1 MVTAKL
7 QIINGVGPEWFPTT
21 LRNKLTKFSLTF
33 FDADSWEHHD
43 EAYTKGGGLYSK
55 FKADFIFL
63 FEMLASAS
71 KRKYPA
77 RAVGYFLAWIYF
89 LLVFMFGSSAYN
101 FTTIL
106 ITQEDLDL

>member
-21 LRNKLTKFSLTF
+21 IRDKLTKFSLMF

-71 KRKYPA
+71 KKKVPCDSCR
-77 RAVGYFLAWIYF
+77 VLSSLGLLFIGIY
-89 LLVFMFGSSAYN
+89 VW
-101 FTTIL
+101 
-106 ITQEDLDL
+106 

>member
-7 QIINGVGPEWFPTT
+7 QIINGVGPEWFPVA
-21 LRNKLTKFSLTF
+21 LRNKLTKFSLMF

-71 KRKYPA
+71 KRPFFT
-77 RAVGYFLAWIYF
+77 RIFGYYLAIIYF
-89 LLVFMFGSSAYN
+89 LLVFFLGSAAYN
-101 FTTIL
+101 FTTIF
-106 ITQEDLDL
+106 IIEDDLL

>member
-21 LRNKLTKFSLTF
+21 LRNKLTKFSLMF

-55 FKADFIFL
+55 FKADFNNGTGIPCC
-63 FEMLASAS
+63 SIVTVV
-71 KRKYPA
+71 K
-77 RAVGYFLAWIYF
+77 
-89 LLVFMFGSSAYN
+89 
-101 FTTIL
+101 
-106 ITQEDLDL
+106 

>member
-7 QIINGVGPEWFPTT
+7 QIVNGVGPEWFPAT
-21 LRNKLTKFSLTF
+21 LRNKLTKFSLRF

-71 KRKYPA
+71 KRKYHA
-77 RAVGYFLAWIYF
+77 ILVGYFLALVYF
-89 LLVFMFGSSAYN
+89 LLVFVFGSSAYN
-101 FTTIL
+101 FTAIL

>member
-7 QIINGVGPEWFPTT
+7 QIINGVGPEWFPVA
-21 LRNKLTKFSLTF
+21 LRNKLTKFSLMF

-71 KRKYPA
+71 KKST
-77 RAVGYFLAWIYF
+77 
-89 LLVFMFGSSAYN
+89 M
-101 FTTIL
+101 
-106 ITQEDLDL
+106 QESQGTF